1 MSIESWCH
9 PTISSPVVPFSSCL
23 LSFPALWSFPTS
35 QLFASGGETIGVSAS
50 ASVLPMNI
58 QDCFPWGWTDWISLQ
73 SKGLSKE
80 SSPTPQFKSISS
92 SVLSFL
98 YGPLSHPYMTTWK
111 TIALTRWN
119 HSCDHMDHSL
129 ILLNETMSHA
139 VKDHP
144 RWMGYGGEFWQNV
157 LHWRKECLE
166 NPMNSMKRQ
175 KNCPRKEQKISRVE
189 RLLDSLHGD
198 DSTDLLEAAVGLQC
212 IMTTMYFF
220 KVCGKIQKWGWHLGI
235 HLQSWESVRDSQ
247 SYSMQRKKRN
257 KRLQ

>member
-1 MSIESWCH
+1 M
-9 PTISSPVVPFSSCL
+9 
-23 LSFPALWSFPTS
+23 
-35 QLFASGGETIGVSAS
+35 
-50 ASVLPMNI
+50 
-58 QDCFPWGWTDWISLQ
+58 
-73 SKGLSKE
+73 
-80 SSPTPQFKSISS
+80 
-92 SVLSFL
+92 LSFL